1 MDITYGELNL
11 VIDGDQGKVPAWFF
25 GLTEFAYGICSTREP
40 LSLNSEHYVIS
51 LPDIDGG
58 LAAVA
63 LGALAA
69 EIERIETNSNFEEIS
84 LTQLQVG
91 MKVSIDSGVNGQQKI
106 TGQVKTLDLEDRT
119 PKIEIGS
126 RWIAAKFIQKICLL
140 PSEAGNPQIFQRKNI
155 ENKVARNFLEHLS
168 SAALPIHR
176 AILDIRSTTKI
187 IEDEL
192 NWEFLCA
199 GDLKSVKVKDSVKP
213 ISSGQPGSGW
223 TLVLNSSESED
234 LAWENLGSYLNG
246 SELDA
251 DVSVLCSGSA
261 ILAQLGGVN
270 SRITFSIL
278 GRDDRQLAATE
289 LAIRQKYE
297 YSNPLSRSIDS
308 SKLGRGI
315 ELVAFEVPLNV

>member
-11 VIDGDQGKVPAWFF
+11 VIDGDQRKVPVWFS

-63 LGALAA
+63 LGALSA
-69 EIERIETNSNFEEIS
+69 EIERIEINSNFEEIS
-84 LTQLQVG
+84 LTELQVG
-91 MKVSIDSGVNGQQKI
+91 MKVSIDSGVSGQQKV

-119 PKIEIGS
+119 PKIEVGS
-126 RWIAAKFIQKICLL
+126 RWIAARFIKKICLL

-168 SAALPIHR
+168 SSALPIHR

-192 NWEFLCA
+192 NWEFLYA
-199 GDLKSVKVKDSVKP
+199 GDSKSLKVKDSVKP

-234 LAWENLGSYLNG
+234 LAWENLGSYLNE

-251 DVSVLCSGSA
+251 DISVLCSSSA
-261 ILAQLGGVN
+261 ILAQLEGVN

-289 LAIRQKYE
+289 LAIKQKYE

-308 SKLGRGI
+308 SKLGQGI

>member
-1 MDITYGELNL
+1 MDTTYGELNL
-11 VIDGDQGKVPAWFF
+11 VVDGDQRKVPAWFF

-58 LAAVA
+58 LGAVA

-69 EIERIETNSNFEEIS
+69 EIERIEINSNFEEIS
-84 LTQLQVG
+84 LTELQVG
-91 MKVSIDSGVNGQQKI
+91 MKVSIDSGVSGQQKV

-119 PKIEIGS
+119 PKIEVGS
-126 RWIAAKFIQKICLL
+126 RWIAARFIKKICLL

-155 ENKVARNFLEHLS
+155 ESKVARNFLEHLS
-168 SAALPIHR
+168 SSAVPIHR
-176 AILDIRSTTKI
+176 AILNIRSTTKI

-192 NWEFLCA
+192 NWEFLYP
-199 GDLKSVKVKDSVKP
+199 GDSKSLKVKDSVKP

-234 LAWENLGSYLNG
+234 LAWKNLGSYLNE

-251 DVSVLCSGSA
+251 DISVLCSSSA
-261 ILAQLGGVN
+261 ILAQLEGVN

-289 LAIRQKYE
+289 LAIKQKYE
-297 YSNPLSRSIDS
+297 YSNPLSRSINY
-308 SKLGRGI
+308 SKIGQGI

>member
-11 VIDGDQGKVPAWFF
+11 IIDGDQGKVPTWFL
-25 GLTEFAYGICSTREP
+25 GLTEFVYGICSTREP
-40 LSLNSEHYVIS
+40 QSLNSEHYVIS
-51 LPDIDGG
+51 LPEIDGG

-69 EIERIETNSNFEEIS
+69 EIERIEINSNFEEIS
-84 LTQLQVG
+84 LTQLEVG
-91 MKVSIDSGVNGQQKI
+91 MKVSIDSGITGQQKI
-106 TGQVKTLDLEDRT
+106 TGQVKTLALEDRT

-140 PSEAGNPQIFQRKNI
+140 PSEAGNPQIFQRKTI
-155 ENKVARNFLEHLS
+155 ENGVSRNFLEHLS
-168 SAALPIHR
+168 STALPIHR

-192 NWEFLCA
+192 NWEFSYA
-199 GDLKSVKVKDSVKP
+199 GDSKSMKVKDSVKP

-234 LAWENLGSYLNG
+234 LAWKNLGSYLTG

-251 DVSVLCSGSA
+251 DISVLCSSSA
-261 ILAQLGGVN
+261 ILAQLEGVN

-289 LAIRQKYE
+289 LAIKQKYE

-308 SKLGRGI
+308 SKLRRGI

>member
-84 LTQLQVG
+84 LSQLQVG

-187 IEDEL
+187 IEDEF
-192 NWEFLCA
+192 NWEFLYA
-199 GDLKSVKVKDSVKP
+199 GESKSMKVKDSIKP

-251 DVSVLCSGSA
+251 DISVLCSGSA
-261 ILAQLGGVN
+261 ILAQLEGVN

-289 LAIRQKYE
+289 LVIKQRYE

>member
-1 MDITYGELNL
+1 MDLNYDQLDL
-11 VIDGDQGKVPAWFF
+11 VINGDRGNVPDWFV

-40 LSLNSEHYVIS
+40 FSTNSEHYIIS

-63 LGALAA
+63 LGGLAA
-69 EIERIETNSNFEEIS
+69 EIERIEKKSNFQEIS
-84 LTQLQVG
+84 ISQLEVG
-91 MKVSIDSGVNGQQKI
+91 MKVSIDSGVGGQQKI

-126 RWIAAKFIQKICLL
+126 RWIAAKFIHKICLL
-140 PSEAGNPQIFQRKNI
+140 PSEAGNPQIFQRKTS
-155 ENKVARNFLEHLS
+155 ENGIARNFLEHLS
-168 SAALPIHR
+168 STALPIHR
-176 AILDIRSTTKI
+176 AILEIRSTTKI

-192 NWEFLCA
+192 NWEFAHVSESKTL
-199 GDLKSVKVKDSVKP
+199 KVKDSIKP
-213 ISSGQPGSGW
+213 ISTGQPGSGW

-234 LAWENLGSYLNG
+234 LAWQNLGSYLNG

-261 ILAQLGGVN
+261 ILAQLESVN
-270 SRITFSIL
+270 SRIIFSIL

-289 LAIRQKYE
+289 LAVKQKYE
-297 YSNPLSRSIDS
+297 YSNPLGRAIDITRLV
-308 SKLGRGI
+308 KGI

>member
-11 VIDGDQGKVPAWFF
+11 VIDGDQRKVPVWFF

-69 EIERIETNSNFEEIS
+69 EIERIEINSNFEEIS
-84 LTQLQVG
+84 LTELQVG
-91 MKVSIDSGVNGQQKI
+91 MKVSIDSGVSGQQKV

-119 PKIEIGS
+119 PKIEVGS
-126 RWIAAKFIQKICLL
+126 RWIAARFIKKICLL

-168 SAALPIHR
+168 SSALPIHR

-192 NWEFLCA
+192 NWEFLYA
-199 GDLKSVKVKDSVKP
+199 GDSKSLKVKDSVKP

-234 LAWENLGSYLNG
+234 LAWENLGSYLNE

-251 DVSVLCSGSA
+251 DISVLCSSSA
-261 ILAQLGGVN
+261 ILAQLEGVN

-289 LAIRQKYE
+289 LAIKQKYE

-308 SKLGRGI
+308 SKLGQGI

>member
-11 VIDGDQGKVPAWFF
+11 VIDGDQRKVPDWFF

-51 LPDIDGG
+51 LPDIDGS

-69 EIERIETNSNFEEIS
+69 EIERIEINSNFEEIS
-84 LTQLQVG
+84 LTELQVG
-91 MKVSIDSGVNGQQKI
+91 MKVSIDSGVSGQQKV
-106 TGQVKTLDLEDRT
+106 TGQVRTLDLEDRT
-119 PKIEIGS
+119 PKIEVGS
-126 RWIAAKFIQKICLL
+126 RWIAARFIKKICLL

-155 ENKVARNFLEHLS
+155 ESKVARNFLEHLS
-168 SAALPIHR
+168 SSALPIHR

-192 NWEFLCA
+192 NWEFLYA
-199 GDLKSVKVKDSVKP
+199 GDSKSLKVKDSVKP

-234 LAWENLGSYLNG
+234 LAWENLGSYLNE

-251 DVSVLCSGSA
+251 DISVLCSSSA
-261 ILAQLGGVN
+261 ILAQLEGVN

-289 LAIRQKYE
+289 LGIKQKYE

-308 SKLGRGI
+308 SKLGQGI